1 MNRLLFLLAALS
13 VAAAAMAEGLSAS
26 EKDNLYVLTG
36 LRDDTGGERRKS
48 RAIAPITDEVRRKYA
63 IREVVLMFD
72 AEYDFN
78 WVADEDRLR
87 EFFSARGVPVLSVCN
102 ATKWLDAKIAGTA
115 DGTALVMGNGV
126 VPDTWLSKPWGDSR
140 IVRYLRGGGRIV
152 WAGDIIFAK
161 GQGETGG
168 MFGIGGTFGKDAFRL
183 GGFLGMRIDRATM
196 YGKYEKP
203 IEQTAKS
210 KAWGLEK
217 RYGLVR
223 PVLNDG
229 ILDPFVQAK
238 DGSFADSG
246 QICLKRENPLSG
258 IVYLSAAVSGTDAA
272 MLRDMWRCAWWSGT
286 TVAVPVLD
294 AVSCASSASPALTFG
309 DDDLRSVFLRGEQVR
324 VGVKANGAK
333 MGEVKLALVDE
344 KGETLRKWSG
354 GITGDGPFASFDLR
368 GLRRGVYVAVLD
380 IAGITVRRELRVAPP
395 VDKKGL
401 SVSIWANFPKPV
413 SRMRRQF
420 KDDILDYGIEPLPNE
435 TSLAAAYDWAL
446 WCGVPFVARRMP
458 DSMRAWAPEGYD
470 NWMRRSDGSI
480 RPIIAEGNRPASL
493 GYDNPWRRQLQ
504 ADLFRDMG
512 RFDAAFPA
520 YRGVTFTADD
530 YSQWFGVSWNRFA
543 VEGFRNRYGIDL
555 PKGRKT
561 DARGS
566 SLDGPAEGVVSDDDP
581 AVLGHRWFAETHA
594 DAAKRMSDALK
605 EATGGVG
612 RAAPIPGGM
621 SLPMNMWSA
630 MNPSVGF
637 GPGGWSQASFYY
649 YNAYWQPFTANTF
662 WTIAARM
669 GDRRRSVWVMPD
681 CYVGFSESYYAQ
693 NLWHLLAGGTQGLG
707 YFNLSQ
713 RTEASKKT
721 LRMAGGI
728 AKRLGVFLNALEPVR
743 ASSVLVMP
751 YENMISVPE
760 RWHRSVIVWSNLA
773 LGGIDV
779 DPVAADEDWEDA
791 QTAFLFNVRTLTKS
805 SKDRLV
811 RFQRRGGTI
820 IVDEA
825 TARVLPLDGIKIVS
839 SDIALCD
846 NVDFDSERT
855 RAAVAALGGSDLRP
869 VASMTH
875 GVFARRYVDGLGNRV
890 CWFVDTVGGDLW
902 REFHSST
909 RGGGKGDKTIDD
921 RGGYGKSFTAEV
933 AVNERVGP
941 VAWDVFGRKALAF
954 SNGRLSFGMRRWGA
968 RLVAF
973 LPEAPVAFKVSA
985 PTRAHPGVLFKVT
998 VETSG
1003 KCVVPFT
1010 VSAVD
1015 PSGRASEE
1023 YRGRILSDGKG
1034 SVSMPI
1040 EFAVNDMRGKW
1051 TFNVRNE
1058 FTGESLAVETVL
1070 GHNSDANQM

>member
-1 MNRLLFLLAALS
+1 MNKLMLMLPLVALTVA
-13 VAAAAMAEGLSAS
+13 VAAADDGLTTS
-26 EKDNLYVLTG
+26 EKEDLYVLTG
-36 LRDDTGGERRKS
+36 LRDDTGGDRRES
-48 RAIAPITDEVRRKYA
+48 SAVAPVTDAVRGKCA
-63 IREVVLMFD
+63 IREVVLLFD

-78 WVADEDRLR
+78 WVTGEERLR
-87 EFFSARGVPVLSVCN
+87 EFFCARGVPALSVGG

-126 VPDTWLSKPWGDSR
+126 VPDTWLSRPWADSR
-140 IVRYLRGGGRIV
+140 IVRYLRAGGRIV
-152 WAGDIIFAK
+152 WAGDVLFAK

-229 ILDPFVQAK
+229 ILDPFVRAK

-258 IVYLSAAVSGTDAA
+258 IVYLCAAVDGNDAA
-272 MLRDMWRCAWWSGT
+272 MLRDIWRCAWWSGK
-286 TVAVPVLD
+286 TVDVPVLD
-294 AVSCASSASPALTFG
+294 AAACAKSIPPALTFG
-309 DDDLRSVFLRGEQVR
+309 EDDLRSVFLRGEQVK
-324 VGVKANGAK
+324 VGLKASGANT
-333 MGEVKLALVDE
+333 GEATLSLVDE
-344 KGETLRKWSG
+344 KGEVLRTWSG
-354 GITGDGPFASFDLR
+354 GIAGDGPFASLDLR

-380 IAGITVRRELRVAPP
+380 VAGLTVRRELRVAPP

-401 SVSIWANFPKPV
+401 SVSMWADFPKPL
-413 SRMRRQF
+413 SRMRQQF
-420 KDDILDYGIEPLPNE
+420 QADILDYGIDPLPNE
-435 TSLAAAYDWAL
+435 TSLAAVYDWSL

-458 DSMRAWAPEGYD
+458 DSRTAWAPEGYD
-470 NWMRRSDGSI
+470 NFMRRSDGSI
-480 RPIIAEGNRPASL
+480 RPIAAEGNRPASL
-493 GYDNPWRRQLQ
+493 GYDNPWRRKLQ
-504 ADLFRDMG
+504 ADIFRETG
-512 RFDAAFPA
+512 RFDASFPA

-530 YSQWFGVSWNRFA
+530 YSQWFGPSWNRFA

-555 PKGRKT
+555 PQGRN
-561 DARGS
+561 ANVRGS
-566 SLDGPAEGVVSDDDP
+566 LLDGPAEGIVRDDDP
-581 AVLGHRWFAETHA
+581 SVLGHRWFAETHA

-612 RAAPIPGGM
+612 KAAPIPGGM

-693 NLWHLLAGGTQGLG
+693 NLWHLLAGGAQGLG

-713 RTEASKKT
+713 RTEASKKA
-721 LRMAGGI
+721 LRTAGGI

-743 ASSVLVMP
+743 APSVLVMP
-751 YENMISVPE
+751 YENMIAVPE
-760 RWHRSVIVWSNLA
+760 RWHRSAIVWSNLV
-773 LGGIDV
+773 LGGVDV

-791 QTAFLFNVRTLTKS
+791 RTAFLLNVRTLTES
-805 SKDRLV
+805 SKNRLM
-811 RFQRRGGTI
+811 RFREKGGRI
-820 IVDEA
+820 IADEA
-825 TARVLPLDGIKIVS
+825 SARVLSPVGMDVAS
-839 SDIALCD
+839 PDVALCD
-846 NVDFDSERT
+846 NADFDSERT
-855 RAAVAALGGSDLRP
+855 RKAVAALGGADIRP

-875 GVFARRYVDGLGNRV
+875 GVFARRYADGLGNRI
-890 CWFVDTVGGDLW
+890 CWFVDTVCGDVW
-902 REFHSST
+902 QKFHSST
-909 RGGGKGDKTIDD
+909 RGGGKGDGTLDAT
-921 RGGYGKSFTAEV
+921 GGYGKPFTAEI

-941 VAWDVFGRKALAF
+941 VAWDVFGRKALSF
-954 SNGRLSFGMRRWGA
+954 SDGRLSLEMRRWGA
-968 RLVAF
+968 SLVAF
-973 LPEAPVAFKVSA
+973 LPEAPGEFRVSA
-985 PTRAHPGVLFKVT
+985 PTQARPGIAFEVT

-1003 KCVVPFT
+1003 KCAVPFT
-1010 VSAVD
+1010 LTAVD
-1015 PSGRASEE
+1015 PAGNISEE
-1023 YRGRILSDGKG
+1023 YRGRLLSDGTG
-1034 SVSMPI
+1034 CVALPI

-1051 TFNVRNE
+1051 TFHARNE
-1058 FTGESLAVETVL
+1058 FTGESRTAETTL
-1070 GHNSDANQM
+1070 